1 MIKIDLV
8 ERVYEKTGFSKKEA
22 SKAVMA
28 FFELIKES
36 LEKGEEVK
44 LSGFGSFKVITK
56 KAIKTLNPKT
66 GAEIR
71 ISPKRTVIFK
81 PSYILRQLINR

>member
-1 MIKIDLV
+1 MVRVDLV

-22 SKAVMA
+22 AKAVKL

-44 LSGFGSFKVITK
+44 LSGFGSFKVRTRK
-56 KAIKTLNPKT
+56 SLQTRNPKT
-66 GAEIR
+66 GEQIEISSR
-71 ISPKRTVIFK
+71 KTLIFK
-81 PSYILRQLINR
+81 PSGILRKLMNR